1 MFLQVE
7 CIFVTKFIPVEACSP
22 CFTTKESHA
31 NVLTVMSRLIKPAD
45 IPKTLWHAETTCLHL
60 APTLRKAWEYLLLH
74 AGLEEKAQQPVPE
87 GKIGGLSKEETDD
100 HLAWRFSGSS
110 ARVQLSLLD
119 PENKLTGVADAFAI
133 VFSGGTV
140 LLADL
145 PCGSGAAALTLLAN
159 IAELRRQGR
168 IPRSPLNVKLVG
180 GELSE
185 FARSYAN
192 LATEHIKNELAEQAI
207 WVSAEFLPW
216 NALDRFSTADLTN
229 RLTVLGQDC
238 SARLI
243 VLANFSGFL
252 QGEGKWKEAL
262 PQFESLFLHGRAQN
276 SFVLWIEPQTNK
288 VLGTGGFFSRAID
301 WFLKRFSVLQTKD
314 EQDALVVDN
323 LGKSA
328 ANVQHPL
335 KKHHQFNVQLVVQRF
350 NLPFNGAKP

>member
-1 MFLQVE
+1 M
-7 CIFVTKFIPVEACSP
+7 P
-22 CFTTKESHA
+22 
-31 NVLTVMSRLIKPAD
+31 RLINPTD
-45 IPKTLWHAETTCLHL
+45 IPETLWHAKKKCLYL
-60 APTLRKAWEYLLLH
+60 APALRKAWEHLLLH
-74 AGLEEKAQQPVPE
+74 TGLKEKALLPVPE

-119 PENKLTGVADAFAI
+119 PEEKLTEVADTFAK

-145 PCGSGAAALTLLAN
+145 PCGSGAAALALLAN

-168 IPRSPLNVKLVG
+168 IPRSPLNVKVVG

-185 FARSYAN
+185 FARGYAS
-192 LATEHIKNELAEQAI
+192 LATEHIKDALAEQAI
-207 WVSAEFLPW
+207 WVSAEFLSW
-216 NALDRFSTADLTN
+216 NALDKFSTAELTN

-252 QGEGKWKEAL
+252 QRDGKWKEAL
-262 PQFESLFLHGRAQN
+262 PQFESLFLHGRAHN
-276 SFVLWIEPQTNK
+276 SFVLWIEPQTNE
-288 VLGTGGFFSRAID
+288 VLGSGGFFGRAIA
-301 WFLKRFSVLQTKD
+301 WFKKLFSAHQTKD
-314 EQDALVVDN
+314 EQDALVVEN
-323 LGKSA
+323 LRKSA

-335 KKHHQFNVQLVVQRF
+335 KTHQFNVQLVIQRF
-350 NLPFNGAKP
+350 DLPMNGAKG